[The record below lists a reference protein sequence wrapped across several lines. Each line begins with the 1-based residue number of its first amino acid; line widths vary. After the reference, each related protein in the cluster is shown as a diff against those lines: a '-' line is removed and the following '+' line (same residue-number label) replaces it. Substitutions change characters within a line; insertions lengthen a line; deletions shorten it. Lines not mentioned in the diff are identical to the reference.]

1 MAMLAV
7 SPGRF
12 LDTNGRP
19 VTRGENPPRNIFS
32 PGKMCWTQFKNIGH
46 SLNILGPSRKTPP
59 LLVSQAG
66 HGPD

>member
-32 PGKMCWTQFKNIGH
+32 PWKNV
-46 SLNILGPSRKTPP
+46 LDT
-59 LLVSQAG
+59 V
-66 HGPD
+66 